1 MTQQELTKI
10 FIGEAIRRF
19 NALKIGDKIGF
30 LNYKNESFC
39 WQKLS
44 DDIAIAT
51 DIVAVKMFGELNDY
65 EFSPLQAFLD
75 DSISGMLDLPTGT
88 FSIPDAETLH
98 RLLPSA
104 DARKCSSNYWTSTGL
119 SDTNNTVLIVDELG
133 RFCPALPSKCIGV
146 RPILNI
152 NLLYDVIISIQPI
165 NDIKEQ
171 E

>member
-30 LNYKNESFC
+30 LNYKNESIC

-51 DIVAVKMFGELNDY
+51 EIVAVKMFGETNDY
-65 EFSPLQAFLD
+65 AFSPLQAFLNNIGD
-75 DSISGMLDLPTGT
+75 GLELPSGT
-88 FSIPDAETLH
+88 FSIPSAETLQ

-104 DARKCSSNYWTSTGL
+104 SARKCSSNYWTSTGL

-133 RFCPALPSKCIGV
+133 RFCPALPNKCIGI

-165 NDIKEQ
+165 NDIKE
-171 E
+171 

>member
-30 LNYKNESFC
+30 LNYKNESIC

-51 DIVAVKMFGELNDY
+51 EIVAVKMFGETNDY
-65 EFSPLQAFLD
+65 AFSPLQAFLNNLGD
-75 DSISGMLDLPTGT
+75 GLELPSGT
-88 FSIPDAETLH
+88 FSIPSAETLQ

-104 DARKCSSNYWTSTGL
+104 DARKCSRNYWTATSL

-152 NLLYDVIISIQPI
+152 QLL
-165 NDIKEQ
+165 NGLKEKEQ
-171 E
+171 

>member
-10 FIGEAIRRF
+10 FIGEAIRKF

-30 LNYKNESFC
+30 LNYKNESIC

-51 DIVAVKMFGELNDY
+51 EIVAVKMFGETNDY
-65 EFSPLQAFLD
+65 AFSPLQAFLNNIGD
-75 DSISGMLDLPTGT
+75 GLKLPSGT
-88 FSIPDAETLH
+88 FSIPSAETLQ

-104 DARKCSSNYWTSTGL
+104 SARKCSSNYWTSTGL

>member
-10 FIGEAIRRF
+10 FIGEVIRRF

-30 LNYKNESFC
+30 LNYKNESIC

-51 DIVAVKMFGELNDY
+51 EIVAVKMFGETNDY
-65 EFSPLQAFLD
+65 AFSPLQAFLNNIGD
-75 DSISGMLDLPTGT
+75 GLELPSGT
-88 FSIPDAETLH
+88 FSIPSAETLQ

-104 DARKCSSNYWTSTGL
+104 SARKCSSNYWTSTGL

-133 RFCPALPSKCIGV
+133 RFCPALPNKCIGV

-165 NDIKEQ
+165 NDIKE
-171 E
+171 

>member
-1 MTQQELTKI
+1 MTQKELISI
-10 FIGEAIRRF
+10 FIEHVIRVH
-19 NALKIGDKIGF
+19 NGLKIGDKFDFSNCGNVNI
-30 LNYKNESFC
+30 C

-104 DARKCSSNYWTSTGL
+104 DARKCSSNYWTSTSL